1 MNDMFYAN
9 LSNLEN
15 VIGPK
20 LKGLERKKLLINIAN
35 NWYQHFDINLDNFN
49 ELLDKI
55 DKRYGKD
62 GENGL

>member
-1 MNDMFYAN
+1 MFYAD

-62 GENGL
+62 AE

>member
-1 MNDMFYAN
+1 MFYAN

>member
-1 MNDMFYAN
+1 MMNDMFYAD

-62 GENGL
+62 AE